1 MDDPQILSPHDGA
14 FPPGADPQR
23 IPLGSVSVV
32 RVAEERCFPA
42 LAEHVTTLPRWLPL
56 VALAPDH
63 LVPGLTTL
71 LQAIDQARWAQSLV
85 LAHHTPAFPDPE
97 VIFRR
102 INSRPVVSPHHL
114 AQWLA
119 ARLERPK
126 IVPLLEA
133 AMATNGEPEP
143 KTFTHRTLQNRL
155 GIAIDC
161 CPSDLKRLARLATL
175 ERMLPTV
182 GRLASEAGTTAATLR
197 RLLTPLLR
205 VSLSTY
211 NERPGW
217 EWVLEGACRQGLG
230 VGGWGLDE
238 NSGS

>member
-1 MDDPQILSPHDGA
+1 MDYPQILSPHDRVLPLGI
-14 FPPGADPQR
+14 DPRR

-42 LAEHVTTLPRWLPL
+42 LAKHLTTLPRWLPL

-63 LVPGLTTL
+63 LVPGLAAL
-71 LQAIDQARWAQSLV
+71 LQTTDHARATQSLV
-85 LAHHTPAFPDPE
+85 LSHHVPVLPDPE

-102 INSRPVVSPHHL
+102 VNSRPVVSSHHL

-119 ARLERPK
+119 ARLDRPEL
-126 IVPLLEA
+126 VPLLEA
-133 AMATNGEPEP
+133 AMAPIGDLEPTP
-143 KTFTHRTLQNRL
+143 FTHRTLQNRL
-155 GIAIDC
+155 RIALDC

-175 ERMLPTV
+175 ERMFPTV
-182 GRLASEAGTTAATLR
+182 GQLASQAGTTAAALR
-197 RLLTPLLR
+197 RLTTPLLR

-217 EWVLEGACRQGLG
+217 EWVLEAACRQGLG
-230 VGGWGLDE
+230 AGGWGLDE
-238 NSGS
+238 NSG